1 MKRDKFLIIFS
12 LMISIILLSF
22 FSVSGCKIIEEISK
36 EEISPTEKSE
46 QDPETETEEDVSNIV
61 EKEEIPEIILISP
74 AEVYEIITNNEDYII
89 LDVRTQEEYSEGHL
103 DKALLIPVDELEE
116 RIDEL
121 PGNKP
126 IIVYCRSGVRSNRA
140 AGILIDNGFT
150 KVYDMGGILGWQ
162 EEGLP
167 VIVGN
172 NTEEILEFKT
182 ITVDEAYEI
191 FLDNEDYI
199 FIDVRSEDEYKSG
212 HIEGAIHIPVTEI
225 EERLGEIPDD
235 KSIIVYC
242 NGSGCDRSGRAARI
256 LTENG
261 FNQVYDLVG
270 RGIFEWE
277 EKGYPI

>member
-1 MKRDKFLIIFS
+1 MRKILSIIF
-12 LMISIILLSF
+12 IILLSF
-22 FSVSGCKIIEEISK
+22 FSVSGCKVTGEINK
-36 EEISPTEKSE
+36 EEIFPTEKSE
-46 QDPETETEEDVSNIV
+46 KDPESEAKEELLIV
-61 EKEEIPEIILISP
+61 EEKKVIPEIILISP
-74 AEVYEIITNNEDYII
+74 AEVYEIIKNDEDYII
-89 LDVRTQEEYSEGHL
+89 LDVRTQDEYNEGHL
-103 DKALLIPVDELEE
+103 EKALLIPVDELEK
-116 RIDEL
+116 RIYEL

-167 VIVGN
+167 IIVEN

-182 ITVDEAYEI
+182 ITIDEAYEI

-212 HIEGAIHIPVTEI
+212 HIEGAIHIPVSEI
-225 EERLGEIPDD
+225 ENRLNEISDD
-235 KSIIVYC
+235 KSLIVYC
-242 NGSGCDRSGRAARI
+242 NGSGCDRSGRAAMI
-256 LTENG
+256 LSENG
-261 FNQVYDLVG
+261 FDQVYDLVG

-277 EKGYPI
+277 EKGYPITEE